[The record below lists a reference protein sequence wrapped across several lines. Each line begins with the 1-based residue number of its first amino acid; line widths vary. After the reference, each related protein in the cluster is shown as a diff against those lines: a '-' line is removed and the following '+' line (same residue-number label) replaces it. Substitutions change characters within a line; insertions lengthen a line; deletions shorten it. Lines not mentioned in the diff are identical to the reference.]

1 MSLKTNDPN
10 RKFEYCI
17 THLSVK
23 EPDEPHTYFHHK
35 ANYGILDGLGE
46 DGWELVQLYEG
57 AAYLKREKT

>member
-35 ANYGILDGLGE
+35 VNYGILDGLGE
-46 DGWELVQLYEG
+46 SMKALSEIKRKELLE
-57 AAYLKREKT
+57 LKGR